1 MHDLG
6 SLLISKTQDIEKKKF
21 YYTYYDRIGRDR
33 MIGYK
38 KIKIRLLNQFRYKN
52 KNKKMIESNKI
63 HLILEYM
70 FLLFILEKYL
80 C

>member
-1 MHDLG
+1 
-6 SLLISKTQDIEKKKF
+6 
-21 YYTYYDRIGRDR
+21 

-80 C
+80 CWF